1 MKQMNE
7 TAVSPVVGVMLM
19 LVVTIIIAAVVSAFA
34 GGLASDQSKAPQA
47 TLDVTPV
54 VQAINDTDTTN
65 YEPDYSAGFTA
76 NNGLL
81 FEHKGGD
88 SFSLNSIDIQL
99 QSLDAKITVGNERN
113 LATSRVTTSAVTYY
127 LMKVGDS
134 DTFINPGDKF
144 MLYADNC
151 YDSSEG
157 VYGPPQGKAL
167 SWDPAGAAG
176 GFAVFLDTKCEYKV
190 IDKNSGKAIQSGEFV
205 LH

>member
-1 MKQMNE
+1 
-7 TAVSPVVGVMLM
+7 MLM

-34 GGLASDQSKAPQA
+34 GGLSSDQSKAPQA
-47 TLDVTPV
+47 TLGVTPV
-54 VQAINDTDTTN
+54 VQGINNT
-65 YEPDYSAGFTA
+65 AGFTA

-88 SFSLNSIDIQL
+88 PFALGDIKIQL
-99 QSLDAKITVGNERN
+99 QSQDAKTTIGLDDT
-113 LATSRVTTSAVTYY
+113 LAISHVTSDAVTAY

-151 YDSSEG
+151 RIDSMGSQISWKPEG
-157 VYGPPQGKAL
+157 AV
-167 SWDPAGAAG
+167 AGFGAY
-176 GFAVFLDTKCEYKV
+176 LNTKCEYKV